1 MKNRFLALCFVLFF
15 MCSDLTFLW
24 CEAHGEPMKKLRI
37 YMVLWRGITEA
48 EKGFMDWFKD
58 YPASR
63 NTAVDFIIRD
73 CQKDSAALNPMK
85 AEIRAIKPDLIYI
98 FGTTATQKIAG
109 IAGGPDSSDSITDIP
124 IVFNIVAYPVTAGL
138 ISNEKS
144 SGRNLTGVSHLVPVE
159 AQLNAMKSVRPF
171 QKLGII
177 FNPEEDNALASVNL
191 LENFAKTHSFAL
203 IKAPVKTGN
212 DKKPLAESI
221 PDTMMSL
228 IKEKPDFI
236 YLPSDSFIIS
246 HATKITAIANSQHT
260 PTFSATEEP
269 IRFCNAFMG
278 LVSLYY
284 NAGRF
289 AGYKA
294 EQILMEKKKPAD
306 IPIETLNRFS
316 LLINMNAGHE
326 IGFYPPVKVL
336 KYAEIIHRDL
346 KN

>member
-1 MKNRFLALCFVLFF
+1 MKNKYLALCLVLFF
-15 MCSDLTFLW
+15 MCTELTLLR
-24 CEAHGEPMKKLRI
+24 CEAHGEPMKKLTI
-37 YMVLWRGITEA
+37 YMVLWRGVTEA

-58 YPASR
+58 YPATR

-73 CQKDSAALNPMK
+73 CNKDSTALNPMK
-85 AEIRAIKPDLIYI
+85 AEIRSMKPDLVYI
-98 FGTTATQKIAG
+98 FGTTATQEIAG
-109 IAGGPDSSDSITDIP
+109 TVNDPEPSDIISDIP

-138 ISNEKS
+138 IADEKS
-144 SGRNLTGVSHLVPVE
+144 SKRNLTGVSHLVPIE

-177 FNPEEDNALASVNL
+177 FNPEEDNALASVNA
-191 LENFAKTHSFAL
+191 LENFAKNHSFEL
-203 IKAPVKTGN
+203 IKAPVQTGK
-212 DKKPLAESI
+212 DKKPMVESI
-221 PDTMMSL
+221 PDTVLSL
-228 IKEKPDFI
+228 IKKNPDFI

-246 HATKITAIANSQHT
+246 NTARITEITNSRHI

-269 IRFCNAFMG
+269 IRQCNAYMG

-294 EQILMEKKKPAD
+294 EQILMEKKNPGD

-326 IGFYPPVKVL
+326 IGLFPPVKIL
-336 KYAEIIHRDL
+336 KYAEIIHHDI